1 MHRQDAYRFEV
12 QLFFFHGGSNPRQ
25 SVPKGHDLKIHYVAY
40 TYVYV
45 YVYVSIL
52 HVCLSKGTICRCT
65 MSPLLYVCMSPL
77 LVCVHILTL
86 VHAREERCTYMG
98 EHLLDEGSRV
108 LVARAALTLHEEFDQ
123 HLVGNSVT
131 LP

>member
-1 MHRQDAYRFEV
+1 MYMYMYM
-12 QLFFFHGGSNPRQ
+12 
-25 SVPKGHDLKIHYVAY
+25 SVYY
-40 TYVYV
+40 MYVYQRARFV
-45 YVYVSIL
+45 DAL
-52 HVCLSKGTICRCT
+52 CR
-65 MSPLLYVCMSPL
+65 LYFVCMSPL